1 MSAAFVNDPQGV
13 LLPKASE
20 KINEMSLELYQK
32 TGLTAYLNVYKKLP
46 SGQTITTVGKAR
58 AADFNSSFVLINFS
72 SDDRQ
77 VDLISSTDLQSV
89 INKDEILDEYII
101 PILVSQDKK
110 TSLQQK
116 YSAGL
121 LNGMAETVDKL
132 AAHKNITLTTS
143 IGSESKDFYD
153 GLLVLIKIMLVV
165 TILAI
170 GYAWLKRK
178 Q

>member
-1 MSAAFVNDPQGV
+1 MNDPQGV

-58 AADFNSSFVLINFS
+58 AADFNSSFVLISFS
-72 SDDRQ
+72 ADDRQ
-77 VDLISSTDLQSV
+77 VDLISSADLQSV